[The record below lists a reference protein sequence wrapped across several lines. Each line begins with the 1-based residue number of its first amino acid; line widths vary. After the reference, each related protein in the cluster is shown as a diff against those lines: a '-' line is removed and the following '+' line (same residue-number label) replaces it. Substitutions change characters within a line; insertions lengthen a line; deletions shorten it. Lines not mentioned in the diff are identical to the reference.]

1 VTAAEARLKEGLAH
15 HRAGRV
21 DRARECYQ
29 ALLQGD
35 PNHADANHLMGVLA
49 LQDRRWKD
57 AEALIATALA
67 ANAKV
72 APYHDHLGVAFRN
85 QGRLADAEA
94 CHRRA
99 LAIDPKSAAA
109 LNNLATTLREAGRID
124 EARDCA
130 RRAMAAAPKDPVICA
145 NAGTLFLETG
155 SFGPAADAFARA
167 AEAKP
172 DVADYHEK
180 MGLARYRAG
189 RVAEA
194 EQAFRRTLELA
205 PDHAQARRW
214 LAETLLTLECPE
226 DARAEARAQLEGHP
240 DDEQAM
246 VLEAVAAWR
255 SGDVAGAGE
264 VYRRVLDRAPA
275 NTAALTGLAVV
286 EASRGDIAAA
296 RAGYRRV
303 LDVDPGNVDAYGN
316 LAMLGAGELTVADAE
331 RMAGLLRG
339 GKLPDDQRAVLAFA
353 LAHFLAAAGERAAAF
368 DWYRTGNLMRRAHL
382 QAGGH
387 RFDAA
392 LHESFLDARQQVFT
406 PAFFAAR
413 QGFGSDSE
421 RPVFIVGLP
430 RSGTTLVE
438 QILAA
443 HGQVHGAGEL
453 RDMAITALARLPAL
467 TGGEKT
473 YPSCVQDLAPDAAGN
488 LAEAYLARLA
498 EMAAMA
504 GKADARRVI
513 DKMPFNYLHLGL
525 IHLLFPNARIIHCR
539 RDARD
544 VGLSCFTT
552 NFTDAHAWTTDLG
565 EIAAYINGYE
575 RLMAHWR
582 NVLPG
587 GVMTE
592 VRYEDLVAD
601 VEAESRRLVSFIG
614 LRWRKACLD
623 FHKAERV
630 VTTASRAQVRQPIY
644 ARSVG
649 RWKAYGDELAPLL
662 DALG

>member
-1 VTAAEARLKEGLAH
+1 VTAAEAKLKEGLSH
-15 HRAGRV
+15 HRAGRIGE
-21 DRARECYQ
+21 ARECYQ
-29 ALLQGD
+29 ALLADD
-35 PNHADANHLMGVLA
+35 PGHADANHLMGVLA

-57 AEALIATALA
+57 AVALIEKALA
-67 ANAKV
+67 ANAKA
-72 APYHDHLGVAFRN
+72 APYHDHLGVAMRN
-85 QGRLADAEA
+85 QGRLTDAEN

-99 LAIDPKSAAA
+99 LALDPKSAAA

-130 RRAMAAAPKDPVICA
+130 RRALAAAPKDPVIAA

-155 SFGPAADAFARA
+155 SFGPAAEAFARA

-180 MGLARYRAG
+180 QGIALFRAG

-205 PDHAQARRW
+205 PDRPQARRW
-214 LAETLLTLECPE
+214 LAETLLTLERPE
-226 DARAEARAQLEGHP
+226 DARTEAQAQLAKHP

-246 VLEAVAAWR
+246 VLEAVAGWR
-255 SGDVAGAGE
+255 SGDVAGAE
-264 VYRRVLDRAPA
+264 AAYARILDRAPE

-286 EASRGDIAAA
+286 QASRGDIAAA
-296 RAGYRRV
+296 RAQYRQV
-303 LDVDPGNVDAYGN
+303 LEAQPGNVDAYGN
-316 LAMLGAGELTVADAE
+316 LAMLGAGELTVQDAE
-331 RMAGLLRG
+331 RMAGLLKAE
-339 GKLPDDQRAVLAFA
+339 KLPDDQRAVLAFA
-353 LAHFLAAAGERAAAF
+353 LAHYLSAAGERAAAF

-392 LHESFLDARQQVFT
+392 LHESFLDARKQVFT

-413 QGFGSDSE
+413 QGFGSQSE

-453 RDMAITALARLPAL
+453 RDMALTALVRLPAL

-473 YPSCVQDLAPDAAGN
+473 YPDCVQDLAPDAAGK
-488 LAEAYLARLA
+488 LAAGYLARLTDLA
-498 EMAAMA
+498 TKAD
-504 GKADARRVI
+504 KADAKRVI

-525 IHLLFPNARIIHCR
+525 IHLLFPGARIIHCR
-539 RDARD
+539 RDPRD

-552 NFTDAHAWTTDLG
+552 NFTDAHPWTTDLG
-565 EIAAYINGYE
+565 EIAAYINAYE

-582 NVLPG
+582 DVLPE

-592 VRYEDLVAD
+592 IRYEDLVAD

-623 FHKAERV
+623 FHNSDRV

-644 ARSVG
+644 AKSVG
-649 RWKAYGDELAPLL
+649 RWKEYGADLAPLL
-662 DALG
+662 DALD

>member
-1 VTAAEARLKEGLAH
+1 MTAAEAKLKEGLAH
-15 HRAGRV
+15 HRAGRT
-21 DRARECYQ
+21 DKARECYQ
-29 ALLQGD
+29 ALLADD
-35 PNHADANHLMGVLA
+35 PEHADANHLMGVLA
-49 LQDRRWKD
+49 LQDRRWQE
-57 AEALIATALA
+57 AETLIGKALA
-67 ANAKV
+67 ANAKA
-72 APYHDHLGVAFRN
+72 APYHDHLGVALRN
-85 QGRLADAEA
+85 QGRLADAEG

-99 LAIDPKSAAA
+99 LALDPKASAA

-130 RRAMAAAPKDPVICA
+130 RRALAVAPKDPVICA

-172 DVADYHEK
+172 DNADYYEK
-180 MGLARYRAG
+180 QGVALFRAG

-194 EQAFRRTLELA
+194 EQAFRRTLEKA
-205 PDHAQARRW
+205 PDRSQARRW
-214 LAETLLTLECPE
+214 LAETLLTLERPE
-226 DARAEARAQLEGHP
+226 DARAEAQAQLSQHP
-240 DDEQAM
+240 DDERAM
-246 VLEAVAAWR
+246 VLEAVAGWR
-255 SGDVAGAGE
+255 SGDVAGAE
-264 VYRRVLDRAPA
+264 AAYARILERAPD

-296 RAGYRRV
+296 RARYRRV
-303 LDVDPGNVDAYGN
+303 LEAEPGNVDAYGN
-316 LAMLGAGELTVADAE
+316 LAMLGAGEVTVADAE
-331 RMAGLLRG
+331 RMVGLLRSA
-339 GKLPDDQRAVLAFA
+339 KLPDDQRAVLAFA
-353 LAHFLAAAGERAAAF
+353 LAHYLSAAGERQAAF

-392 LHESFLDARQQVFT
+392 LHESFLDARKQVFT

-413 QGFGSDSE
+413 QGFGADSE

-453 RDMAITALARLPAL
+453 RDMALTALARLPVL

-473 YPSCVQDLAPDAAGN
+473 YPDCVPDLAPDAAGN
-488 LAEAYLARLA
+488 LAAGYLARLA
-498 EMAAMA
+498 ELAAKA
-504 GKADARRVI
+504 GKADATRVI
-513 DKMPFNYLHLGL
+513 DKMPFNFLHLGL

-544 VGLSCFTT
+544 LGLSCFTT
-552 NFTDAHAWTTDLG
+552 NFADAHPWTTDLG
-565 EIAAYINGYE
+565 EIAQYINAYE

-582 NVLPG
+582 DVLPD

-623 FHKAERV
+623 FHKSGRV

-644 ARSVG
+644 AGSVG
-649 RWKAYGDELAPLL
+649 RWKEYGADLAPLL
-662 DALG
+662 DALD